1 MKVKL
6 TKRGRRVLAAL
17 VIALTL
23 ALSWAG
29 RDICWTGAGYGSCM
43 ELVERNR

>member
-1 MKVKL
+1 MKL
-6 TKRGRRVLAAL
+6 TRRGRRLLAAL

-29 RDICWTGAGYGSCM
+29 RDICYTGAGYGSCI

>member
-1 MKVKL
+1 MRL
-6 TKRGRRVLAAL
+6 TKRGRSVLVAL

-43 ELVERNR
+43 ELVEENR